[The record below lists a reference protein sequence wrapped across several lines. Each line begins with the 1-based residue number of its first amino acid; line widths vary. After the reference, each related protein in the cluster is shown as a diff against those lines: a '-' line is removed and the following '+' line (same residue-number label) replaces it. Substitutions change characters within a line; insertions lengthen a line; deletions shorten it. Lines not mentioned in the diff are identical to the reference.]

1 MLYSEIRQITWVYM
15 ALHVLS
21 QGAMADRIGCSVSA
35 LRRWVASET
44 GTLEAHTMER
54 LVSLLRADG
63 LMVGD
68 VCVVKSVKAAQR
80 KINTMQKSQ
89 SVRMGRPI
97 EAVKHIQE

>member
-1 MLYSEIRQITWVYM
+1 MLYSEIRQLTWVYM

-68 VCVVKSVKAAQR
+68 VCVVKSVKAAHR
-80 KINTMQKSQ
+80 KITMQKSQ